1 MAVTSSNQFSA
12 ISHQSADGC
21 RLSAESYQEPVFVN
35 GVVIG
40 FLKDD
45 VFTQHITQRHI
56 FRKYNAKGMDLAL
69 YRALAA
75 RYCDTWRL
83 QFKDT
88 GQVLSIP
95 FDDIA
100 RVGHDTDTGAGIQ
113 IMVKLSDF
121 AEQRAPI
128 QEHLL

>member
-1 MAVTSSNQFSA
+1 MAVMTSTE
-12 ISHQSADGC
+12 G
-21 RLSAESYQEPVFVN
+21 EPVFVN

-40 FLKDD
+40 FLKDG

-56 FRKYNAKGMDLAL
+56 YRRYNAKGMDLAL
-69 YRALAA
+69 YRGLAA
-75 RYCDTWRL
+75 RYCDTWQL
-83 QFKDT
+83 HFKDT

-95 FDDIA
+95 FDEIA

-121 AEQRAPI
+121 TQEQAAL
-128 QEHLL
+128 QEHLI